1 MLDKLQAICNKYEEL
16 SAKSEQPDFFA
27 DPQKAAK
34 LLREKNDLEPIVEA
48 FHAYNQAQQDMADA
62 QELMADP
69 EMKELCQETYAAA
82 KARDVLGGM
91 PDKVEIGVSSNIIK
105 NVKSVIVPNTDG
117 MKGIE
122 AAAAAGIVGGQADK
136 ALEVISAVTADQK
149 AAMRAFL
156 KQVPVTVKAIDNGF
170 IFDII
175 VTLQQGSDS
184 AVVRICQYHT
194 NIVLIQRNSEVLLD
208 HTAQE
213 TKQLCGD
220 AAPAESGLTDR
231 ALLNIADIFAFA
243 DTCEINDIRPLLETQ
258 IRYNTRISEE
268 GLRGDYGA
276 NIGSTMLKFYGED
289 VRNRAIAKAAA
300 GSDARMSGC
309 ELPVVINSGS
319 GNQGI
324 TVSVPVIEYAREL
337 GASDETLCRALALS
351 NLIAIHEK
359 AGIGRLSAY
368 CGAVSAGCA
377 AGCGIAYLQ
386 GADLKA
392 VSHTLVNAL
401 AIVSGIIC
409 DGAKASCAA
418 KIASS
423 VEAGILGYHMYKNG
437 QQFRSGD
444 GIVTKGVENTIRNV
458 GLLGREGMRET
469 DKEIVRI
476 MLQAMPKKEMGRS
489 VLREP

>member
-1 MLDKLQAICNKYEEL
+1 MDKQSRTYQAYVQILKEEL
-16 SAKSEQPDFFA
+16 IPAMGCT
-27 DPQKAAK
+27 
-34 LLREKNDLEPIVEA
+34 EPIA
-48 FHAYNQAQQDMADA
+48 IA
-62 QELMADP
+62 
-69 EMKELCQETYAAA
+69 YAAA

-136 ALEVISAVTADQK
+136 ALEVIAAVTTDQK
-149 AAMRAFL
+149 AAMRTFL
-156 KQVPVTVKAIDNGF
+156 KQVPVMVKAIDNGF

-175 VTLQQGSDS
+175 VTLRQGSDS

-213 TKQLCGD
+213 TKQLCSD
-220 AAPAESGLTDR
+220 TAPAERGLTDR

-300 GSDARMSGC
+300 ASDARMSGC

-337 GASDETLCRALALS
+337 GASDDALCRALALS

-476 MLQAMPKKEMGRS
+476 MMQET
-489 VLREP
+489 